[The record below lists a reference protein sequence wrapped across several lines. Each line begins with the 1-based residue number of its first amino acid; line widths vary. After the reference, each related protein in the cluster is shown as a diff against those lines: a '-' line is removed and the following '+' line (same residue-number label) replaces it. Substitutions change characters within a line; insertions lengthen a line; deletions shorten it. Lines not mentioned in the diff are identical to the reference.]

1 MWLHTVCT
9 WNHIDGVVVS
19 VIARIPVDREF
30 EPRQGQTKDDTI
42 GICCFSAEY
51 TTLRNM
57 SQRLSDS
64 ESE

>member
-1 MWLHTVCT
+1 
-9 WNHIDGVVVS
+9 